1 MPIREITDPFR
12 LEDIVPYFQ
21 PIVDLQHDRVW
32 RYECLARLVTP
43 SEKVYLPNEFL
54 YLIERHN
61 HVQQLTETMFH
72 QSARYFANKHVCW
85 NINVDLSDLKNPS
98 LLNLLKTHLSDPAAA
113 TKVSI
118 EVSAKTAMQNIPL
131 LAEVVAQVQE
141 LGVGVF
147 VDNVGRVPGNIKS
160 LLAMALRGI
169 KLDGGLIRQYDTNP
183 AVQEYVDY
191 VCEQAAAHKVS
202 VIAEHV
208 EDTTTLEIVERL
220 PIHYAQGFVFSTPKP
235 SLDNI

>member
-43 SEKVYLPNEFL
+43 SEKIYLPSEFL

-61 HVQQLTETMFH
+61 HVQQLTETMFL
-72 QSARYFANKHVCW
+72 QSARYFKDKQICW
-85 NINVDLSDLKNPS
+85 NINVDLSDLKNPA
-98 LLNLLKTHLSDPAAA
+98 LINFLRAQLNDNCDPNE
-113 TKVSI
+113 VCI
-118 EVSAKTAMQNIPL
+118 EVSAKTAMQNLTL
-131 LAEVVAQVQE
+131 LAEVVKQVQA
-141 LGVGVF
+141 LGMGVF

-160 LLAMALRGI
+160 LLAMPLRGI
-169 KLDGGLIRQYDTNP
+169 KLDGGLIRQYDSNP

-191 VCEQAAAHKVS
+191 VCEQAAEHKTR
-202 VIAEHV
+202 VIAEQV
-208 EDTTTLEIVERL
+208 EDATTLEIVERL
-220 PIHYAQGFVFSTPKP
+220 PIQYAQGFVFSRPKP
-235 SLDNI
+235 TLDAI